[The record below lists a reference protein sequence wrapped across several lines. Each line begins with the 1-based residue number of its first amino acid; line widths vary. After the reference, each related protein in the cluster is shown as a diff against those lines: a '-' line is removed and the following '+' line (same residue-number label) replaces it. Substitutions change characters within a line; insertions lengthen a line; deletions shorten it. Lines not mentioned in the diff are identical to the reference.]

1 MRDYS
6 KQMTLE
12 LCGFIRGVKKKN
24 RNKYKTFVIFCRI
37 FFISYLSAH
46 IHFPLLF
53 RVTVELNFAS
63 QPGEGAY
70 ISHML
75 EQNWFIV
82 VFSDQL

>member
-1 MRDYS
+1 MVS
-6 KQMTLE
+6 SGE
-12 LCGFIRGVKKKN
+12 LRKN